1 MAQFVRIGLATMRQ
15 LLSRSQHGGWLA
27 STAPQDQY
35 QASGSTCTAAPQPFL
50 LEVAAARCCHRHR
63 TRKTC
68 LLALPLGAVS
78 VLSLTRFG
86 YLSRERC
93 HRWLPVLRGRNRR
106 EVSIGCWQPV
116 PAWFGHALGE
126 EGLWAVSPQWHCA
139 GWRQVADPL
148 FWADRAGVPRGPRLA
163 RGVRTPDRTG
173 GLGQTAVSCGATIPW
188 RGGLGGWDIG
198 VEAFAAQLV
207 INRRLTHGRHGRGTA
222 SEGRIN
228 RCVRPVDEAV
238 NADESRIRQ
247 SRCVVAGAPSVHS
260 GKSMVG
266 R

>member
-1 MAQFVRIGLATMRQ
+1 MHWVRKGCGRFPHSGTAL
-15 LLSRSQHGGWLA
+15 GG
-27 STAPQDQY
+27 
-35 QASGSTCTAAPQPFL
+35 
-50 LEVAAARCCHRHR
+50 V
-63 TRKTC
+63 
-68 LLALPLGAVS
+68 
-78 VLSLTRFG
+78 
-86 YLSRERC
+86 
-93 HRWLPVLRGRNRR
+93 RWLIRFSGQTVLGCH
-106 EVSIGCWQPV
+106 EVRAWPGGC
-116 PAWFGHALGE
+116 AH
-126 EGLWAVSPQWHCA
+126 
-139 GWRQVADPL
+139 R
-148 FWADRAGVPRGPRLA
+148 
-163 RGVRTPDRTG
+163 DRTG

-198 VEAFAAQLV
+198 VEACAAQLV

-260 GKSMVG
+260 GNSMVG

>member
-106 EVSIGCWQPV
+106 EVSIDCWQPV

-163 RGVRTPDRTG
+163 RGVRTPGPDRWSGPDG
-173 GLGQTAVSCGATIPW
+173 GVV
-188 RGGLGGWDIG
+188 RGD
-198 VEAFAAQLV
+198 
-207 INRRLTHGRHGRGTA
+207 H
-222 SEGRIN
+222 
-228 RCVRPVDEAV
+228 P
-238 NADESRIRQ
+238 
-247 SRCVVAGAPSVHS
+247 VAGRP
-260 GKSMVG
+260 GWVG
-266 R
+266 HRR